1 LKKLQ
6 LKGLNSLRAIAA
18 IVVIVSHIEKLKT
31 MSKVNNDLEWSFLKN
46 TGGHVA
52 VILFFVL
59 SGFLITTLLLQEKE
73 KTQKINL
80 KNFYIRRI
88 LRVWPLYFIILAGS
102 VIFVNYSPRIITW
115 VLCLAVFPNIAE
127 AFYVGWAGSLQIWSI
142 GVEEQFYLGWPI
154 LMKFCKKRLML
165 ILIIFFFGLAFLPLL
180 VNFIGEQMN
189 TNSGTMD
196 YIDRIFNLTKFNCM
210 AMGGIFA
217 VISLKYERLSNFLNR
232 KIFVFLSIIL
242 SFSLWFGGFYFDPF
256 NNEVYSI
263 IFGLLIFNLSYSKH
277 VPATIDIAPMKFL
290 GKISYGLYMYHWI
303 VISMILHYFGAY
315 FQKNTNTSNIVL
327 YIFVLGATI
336 IVSTASYY
344 LVELRLLKL
353 KDKFNSA

>member
-1 LKKLQ
+1 MH
-6 LKGLNSLRAIAA
+6 SLRAIAA
-18 IVVIVSHIEKLKT
+18 VVVIVSHIEKLKT
-31 MSKVNNDLEWSFLKN
+31 MFSVNSNLEWPFFKD

-88 LRVWPLYFIILAGS
+88 LRVWPLYFIVLAGS
-102 VIFVNYSPRIITW
+102 IIFVNYSPRIITW
-115 VLCLAVFPNIAE
+115 VLCLAVFPNIIE
-127 AFYVGWAGSLQIWSI
+127 AFYLGWAGSPQIWSI
-142 GVEEQFYLGWPI
+142 GVEEQFYLGWPV

-165 ILIIFFFGLAFLPLL
+165 VFIIIFFGLSILPQIAI
-180 VNFIGEQMN
+180 FIGDQLN

-196 YIDRIFNLTKFNCM
+196 YINRIFNLTKFDCM
-210 AMGGIFA
+210 AAGGIFA

-232 KIFVFLSIIL
+232 KIFVFASVVL
-242 SFSLWFGGFYFDPF
+242 SFSLWFGGISFAPF

-277 VPATIDIAPMKFL
+277 IPSKIDIAPMRFL

-303 VISMILHYFGAY
+303 IISLILHYFGDY
-315 FQKNTNTSNIVL
+315 FRENTSTANIVL

-336 IVSTASYY
+336 IISTASYY
-344 LVELRLLKL
+344 LIELRLLNL
-353 KDKFNSA
+353 KDKFNSK